1 MPKNCEWRRV
11 AGGLRRARKCA
22 RPESGTVQAFSE
34 ADATK
39 SGAAQV
45 TIINHVVVSIL
56 PGSVLLAPLGVQPFT
71 ATVLGADNQNV
82 VWQVQGS
89 GCVSAGVCG
98 AITSGGVYT
107 APGAAPTPDAL
118 QVVAISADDSSRMG
132 VANVVISTGANILA
146 LHPASVYAGA
156 ADGFTLKVDGSG
168 FAASNSGNG
177 SVLLIGGTARTTT
190 CSGTNECIAPVTAG
204 DVAQRGNVSVQI
216 QNSDGK
222 KSNAVTLVVA
232 PPNVSD
238 EIISLSAGIPAV
250 AGKDIVV
257 VEPTTAGVS
266 VPAPTWI

>member
-1 MPKNCEWRRV
+1 
-11 AGGLRRARKCA
+11 
-22 RPESGTVQAFSE
+22 
-34 ADATK
+34 
-39 SGAAQV
+39 
-45 TIINHVVVSIL
+45 
-56 PGSVLLAPLGVQPFT
+56 
-71 ATVLGADNQNV
+71 
-82 VWQVQGS
+82 
-89 GCVSAGVCG
+89 
-98 AITSGGVYT
+98 
-107 APGAAPTPDAL
+107 
-118 QVVAISADDSSRMG
+118 
-132 VANVVISTGANILA
+132 VISTGANILA

-204 DVAQRGNVSVQI
+204 GVAQARNVSVQI

-250 AGKDIVV
+250 AGKDIVGSGAHNRGRV
-257 VEPTTAGVS
+257 GPGRQRRFERGGTRSFFDGKQYLHARRKFCGASATVHRRCDCGRLSFFAKWAGRQHDLHGDR
-266 VPAPTWI
+266 AG